1 MRHRLK
7 HKLLIGVAV
16 VAVAGGVTTA
26 VVMAAQPAASHHRG
40 GTLATAAGYL
50 GSTPVQLRGELRS
63 GKSLAAIA
71 DAAPGKS
78 EAGLIA
84 ALEAASKQRLA
95 AAAAALPR
103 LIAAE
108 VDRAGGPAARH
119 GRAGAHVAGRGHAL
133 AAAAGY
139 LGLSTTQLRGDLR
152 SGHTLAQVAKETAGR
167 SEAGLIEA
175 LVAARKAALA
185 TKVKAG
191 RITPA
196 QAASVPVPVL
206 VKRVTAEVNRVHSKR
221 AAAAR
226 GHRSPGAGTP

>member
-1 MRHRLK
+1 MTRRLK
-7 HKLLIGVAV
+7 TKLLIGVAV
-16 VAVAGGVTTA
+16 VAVAGGVTAA

-50 GSTPVQLRGELRS
+50 GTSPAQLRSELQA

-71 DAAPGKS
+71 DATPGKS

-95 AAAAALPR
+95 AAVANLPR

-108 VDRAGGPAARH
+108 VDRVGGPAARH
-119 GRAGAHVAGRGHAL
+119 ERAGARVAGRGHAL

-139 LGLSTTQLRGDLR
+139 LDLSTAKLRDELR
-152 SGHTLAQVAKETAGR
+152 SGHTLAQVAKATVGR

-191 RITPA
+191 KITPA
-196 QAASVPVPVL
+196 EAASVPVPIL
-206 VKRVTAEVNRVHSKR
+206 IKRVTAEVNR
-221 AAAAR
+221 AR
-226 GHRSPGAGTP
+226 R

>member
-1 MRHRLK
+1 MTRRLK
-7 HKLLIGVAV
+7 TKLLIGVAV
-16 VAVAGGVTTA
+16 VAVAGGVTAA

-50 GSTPVQLRGELRS
+50 GSSPAQLRSELQA

-71 DAAPGKS
+71 DATPGKS
-78 EAGLIA
+78 EAGLIV

-95 AAAAALPR
+95 AAAANLPS

-119 GRAGAHVAGRGHAL
+119 ERAGARVAGRGHAL

-139 LGLSTTQLRGDLR
+139 LGLSTTKLRGDLR
-152 SGHTLAQVAKETAGR
+152 SGHTLAQVAKATAGR

-175 LVAARKAALA
+175 LVATRKAALA
-185 TKVKAG
+185 AKVKAG
-191 RITPA
+191 KITPA
-196 QAASVPVPVL
+196 EAASVPVPVL
-206 VKRVTAEVNRVHSKR
+206 VKRVTAEVNR
-221 AAAAR
+221 AR
-226 GHRSPGAGTP
+226 R